1 MQIYACGRHAP
12 GLEMP
17 INQSV
22 LVLAI
27 AVGLP
32 LTVAADDI
40 APKDTIVV
48 TATRNELS
56 IEDATIP
63 VTVIGREQIE
73 QSLATDLS
81 EILRFE
87 AGIDIGRNG
96 GPGQATSVFLRGT
109 ESNHTLL
116 LIDGVRVNPGT
127 IGGAAFQH
135 IAPEII
141 ERVEIVKGARSS
153 LYGTEAIGGVINV
166 ITRQA
171 ETNSIDA
178 SLGYGSFNTTSG
190 NVSGGFAHER
200 GSMGATINWQDT
212 DGYEI
217 RTDSDITRGYNNLTA
232 NFYGTRQL
240 GFGEIGIRHWQTGGT
255 VEYLDFLLAPV
266 DQDFANQSTAVE
278 LVNDIGDRSRSKLIL
293 SYMIDDIQQNQSD
306 DFVKS
311 KRLALDWQYTINL
324 EQHGLTGGIYLS
336 DENASALSFGSGFDE
351 DTATK
356 AVFVQDSIEFG
367 RHRAFLAGRFTDHET
382 FGNNTT
388 WNAEY
393 GFDLNERW
401 TLNAGIGTAFRAP
414 DASDRYGFG
423 GTVDLDAESAEEL
436 QLGAKYQLADRHT
449 LRLEMYANDIE
460 NLIDF
465 DFTDFTL
472 QNIGKAEIRGAELGY
487 DYQGE
492 NFTLRASLLRQSVQ
506 NAETGERLLRRADE
520 SLTINYTQNI
530 GRHRI
535 GITVLAS
542 GDRED
547 FAATLPGYVLANLT
561 GQVRIGDSLQL
572 NARIENILDAEYETA
587 SQFRM
592 QERSGFIELKYHWK

>member
-1 MQIYACGRHAP
+1 
-12 GLEMP
+12 MP
-17 INQSV
+17 KNSRV
-22 LVLAI
+22 LFFAIVL
-27 AVGLP
+27 GLP
-32 LTVAADDI
+32 LAVSADDI
-40 APKDTIVV
+40 APKDTIIV

-56 IEDATIP
+56 IDDATVP
-63 VTVIGREQIE
+63 VTVIDREQIE

-109 ESNHTLL
+109 ESNHVLL

-171 ETNSIDA
+171 DKATIDV

-190 NVSGGFAHER
+190 NVISGVASER
-200 GSMGATINWQDT
+200 GSMGASINWQDT

-217 RTDSDITRGYNNLTA
+217 RTDSDITRGYDNLTA
-232 NFYGTRQL
+232 NLYGTRQF
-240 GFGEIGIRHWQTGGT
+240 GFGETSIRHWQTGGT
-255 VEYLDFLLAPV
+255 VEYLDFFLAPV
-266 DQDFANQSTAVE
+266 DQDFNNQSTAVE
-278 LVNDIGDRSRSKLIL
+278 MVNNIGDRSQSKLIL

-356 AVFVQDSIEFG
+356 AVFVQDSMEFG
-367 RHRAFLAGRFTDHET
+367 RHRAFLAARFNDHET

-423 GTVDLDAESAEEL
+423 GTVDLDAESAKEL

-487 DYQGE
+487 DYRGE
-492 NFTLRASLLRQSVQ
+492 NFTLRASLLRQSAQ

-520 SLTINYTQNI
+520 SLTLNYTQNI
-530 GRHRI
+530 GRHRV
-535 GITVLAS
+535 GVAVLAS
-542 GDRED
+542 GDRDD

-561 GQVRIGDSLQL
+561 GQVRIGESLQL
-572 NARIENILDAEYETA
+572 NARIENILDTEYETA

-592 QERSGFIELKYHWK
+592 QERSGFIELKYQWK

>member
-1 MQIYACGRHAP
+1 
-12 GLEMP
+12 MP
-17 INQSV
+17 TKKLV
-22 LVLAI
+22 CVLAI
-27 AVGLP
+27 GISLP
-32 LTVAADDI
+32 MTTVADDV
-40 APKDTIVV
+40 APEDTIIV

-56 IEDATIP
+56 IDDATIP
-63 VTVIGREQIE
+63 VTVIDRDQIE

-81 EILRFE
+81 ELLRFE

-135 IAPEII
+135 IAPEVI

-153 LYGTEAIGGVINV
+153 LYGTEAIGGVINI

-171 ETNSIDA
+171 DKTSIDA
-178 SLGYGSFNTTSG
+178 SIGFGSFNTKSG
-190 NVSGGFAHER
+190 NVSGGFASEN
-200 GSMGATINWQDT
+200 SSIGATVNWQNT

-217 RTDSDITRGYNNLTA
+217 RTDSDIVRGYENLTA
-232 NFYGTRQL
+232 NLYGTRRF
-240 GFGEIGIRHWQTGGT
+240 GFGELGVRHWQTGGK
-255 VEYLDFLLAPV
+255 VEYLDFFLTPV
-266 DQDFANQSTAVE
+266 DQDFSNQSTAVE
-278 LVNDIGDRSRSKLIL
+278 LVNDIGDRSQSKLIL
-293 SYMIDDIQQNQSD
+293 SYMIDDIQQNQSA

-324 EQHGLTGGIYLS
+324 EQHGLTGGIYIA
-336 DENASALSFGSGFDE
+336 DENASAISFGSGFDE

-356 AVFVQDSIEFG
+356 ALFLQDSIDLG
-367 RHRAFLAGRFTDHET
+367 RHRGFLAARFTDHET
-382 FGNNTT
+382 FGNRVT

-393 GFDLNERW
+393 GFDLNDRL
-401 TLNAGIGTAFRAP
+401 TLNAGVGTAFRAP

-423 GTVDLDAESAEEL
+423 GNIDLEAETAEEI

-449 LRLEMYANDIE
+449 LRLELYANDIE
-460 NLIDF
+460 NLIEYDF
-465 DFTDFTL
+465 ASFTL

-487 DYQGE
+487 DYQGD
-492 NFTLRASLLRQSVQ
+492 NFVFRASLLKQSAE
-506 NAETGERLLRRADE
+506 NADTSARLLRRADE
-520 SLTINYTQNI
+520 SLTVNYTQNI
-530 GRHRI
+530 GRYRV
-535 GITVLAS
+535 GVTVLAS

-547 FAATLPGYVLANLT
+547 FAATLPGFVLANLT
-561 GQVRIGDSLQL
+561 GQVRIGDNLQL
-572 NARIENILDAEYETA
+572 NARIENVLDTEYETA

>member
-1 MQIYACGRHAP
+1 MAAF
-12 GLEMP
+12 
-17 INQSV
+17 
-22 LVLAI
+22 
-27 AVGLP
+27 
-32 LTVAADDI
+32 ADDV
-40 APKDTIVV
+40 APEDTIVV

-56 IEDATIP
+56 IDDATIP
-63 VTVIGREQIE
+63 VTVIDRDQIE

-81 EILRFE
+81 ELLRFE

-135 IAPEII
+135 VAPEVI

-153 LYGTEAIGGVINV
+153 LYGTDAIGGVINV

-171 ETNSIDA
+171 DKTSIDA
-178 SLGYGSFNTTSG
+178 SLGYGSFNTRSG
-190 NVSGGFAHER
+190 NVSGGFASEK
-200 GSMGATINWQDT
+200 SSVGATVNWQNT

-217 RTDSDITRGYNNLTA
+217 RTDSDIVRGYENLTA
-232 NFYGTRQL
+232 NLYGTRRFGIGEL
-240 GFGEIGIRHWQTGGT
+240 GVRHWQTGGK
-255 VEYLDFLLAPV
+255 VEYLDFFLTPV
-266 DQDFANQSTAVE
+266 DQNFTNQSTAVE
-278 LVNDIGDRSRSKLIL
+278 LVSDIGDRSQSKLIL
-293 SYMIDDIQQNQSD
+293 SYMIDDIQQNQSA

-324 EQHGLTGGIYLS
+324 EQHGLTGGIYIA
-336 DENASALSFGSGFDE
+336 DENASAISFGSGFDE

-356 AVFVQDSIEFG
+356 ALFLQDSIDLG
-367 RHRAFLAGRFTDHET
+367 RHRGFLAARFTDHET
-382 FGNNTT
+382 FGNRVT

-393 GFDLNERW
+393 GFDLNDRW
-401 TLNAGIGTAFRAP
+401 TLNAGVGTAFRAP

-423 GTVDLDAESAEEL
+423 GNVDLEAESAEEI

-449 LRLEMYANDIE
+449 LRLELYSNDIE
-460 NLIDF
+460 NLIEY
-465 DFTDFTL
+465 DFTSFTL

-487 DYQGE
+487 DYQGD
-492 NFTLRASLLRQSVQ
+492 NFDISASLLKQSAE
-506 NAETGERLLRRADE
+506 NADTGARLLRRADE
-520 SLTINYTQNI
+520 SLTVNYTQNI
-530 GRHRI
+530 GRYRV
-535 GITVLAS
+535 GVTVLAS

-561 GQVRIGDSLQL
+561 GQVKIGDNLQL
-572 NARIENILDAEYETA
+572 NARIENILDTEYETA

>member
-1 MQIYACGRHAP
+1 M
-12 GLEMP
+12 
-17 INQSV
+17 NQSV
-22 LVLAI
+22 LFLTIAI
-27 AVGLP
+27 GLP
-32 LTVAADDI
+32 LTATADDI
-40 APKDTIVV
+40 APKDTIIV

-56 IEDATIP
+56 IDDATVP
-63 VTVIGREQIE
+63 VTVIDREQIE

-171 ETNSIDA
+171 DKATIDV
-178 SLGYGSFNTTSG
+178 SLGYGSFDTTSG
-190 NVSGGFAHER
+190 NVIGGVASER
-200 GSMGATINWQDT
+200 GSMGASINWQDT

-217 RTDSDITRGYNNLTA
+217 RTDSDITRGYDNLTA
-232 NFYGTRQL
+232 NLYGTRQF
-240 GFGEIGIRHWQTGGT
+240 GFGEASIRHWQTGGT
-255 VEYLDFLLAPV
+255 VEYLDFFLTPV
-266 DQDFANQSTAVE
+266 DQDFNNQSTAVE
-278 LVNDIGDRSRSKLIL
+278 MVNNVGDRSQSKLIF

-351 DTATK
+351 DTVTK
-356 AVFVQDSIEFG
+356 AVFVQDSMEFG
-367 RHRAFLAGRFTDHET
+367 RHRAFLAARFNDHET

-388 WNAEY
+388 WNVEY

-423 GTVDLDAESAEEL
+423 GTVDLDAESAKEL

-460 NLIDF
+460 DLIDF

-487 DYQGE
+487 DYRGE
-492 NFTLRASLLRQSVQ
+492 NFTLRASLLRQSAQ

-520 SLTINYTQNI
+520 SLTLNYTQNI
-530 GRHRI
+530 GRHRV
-535 GITVLAS
+535 GIAVLAS
-542 GDRED
+542 GDRKD

-561 GQVRIGDSLQL
+561 GQVRIGESLQL
-572 NARIENILDAEYETA
+572 NARIENILDTEYETA

-592 QERSGFIELKYHWK
+592 QERSGFIELKYQWK

>member
-1 MQIYACGRHAP
+1 M
-12 GLEMP
+12 LM
-17 INQSV
+17 NQSV
-22 LVLAI
+22 LILTIAI
-27 AVGLP
+27 GLP
-32 LTVAADDI
+32 LTATADDI
-40 APKDTIVV
+40 APKDTIIV

-56 IEDATIP
+56 IDDATIP
-63 VTVIGREQIE
+63 VTVIDREQIE

-87 AGIDIGRNG
+87 AGMDIGRNG

-171 ETNSIDA
+171 DKATIDV
-178 SLGYGSFNTTSG
+178 SLGYGSFDTTSG
-190 NVSGGFAHER
+190 NVIGGVASER
-200 GSMGATINWQDT
+200 GSMGASINWQDT
-212 DGYEI
+212 DGYAI
-217 RTDSDITRGYNNLTA
+217 RTDSDITRGYDNLTA
-232 NFYGTRQL
+232 NLYGTRQFR
-240 GFGEIGIRHWQTGGT
+240 FGEASIRHWQTGGT
-255 VEYLDFLLAPV
+255 VEYLDFFLTPV
-266 DQDFANQSTAVE
+266 DQDFNNQSTAVE
-278 LVNDIGDRSRSKLIL
+278 MVNNVGDRSQSKLIF

-356 AVFVQDSIEFG
+356 AVFVQDSMEFG
-367 RHRAFLAGRFTDHET
+367 RHRAFLAARFSDHET

-388 WNAEY
+388 WNVEY

-423 GTVDLDAESAEEL
+423 GTVDLDAESAKEL

-460 NLIDF
+460 DLIDF

-487 DYQGE
+487 DYRGE
-492 NFTLRASLLRQSVQ
+492 NFTLRASLLRQSAQ

-520 SLTINYTQNI
+520 SLTLNYTQNI
-530 GRHRI
+530 GRHRV
-535 GITVLAS
+535 GIAVLAS
-542 GDRED
+542 GDRKD

-561 GQVRIGDSLQL
+561 GQVRIGESLQL
-572 NARIENILDAEYETA
+572 NARIENILDTEYETA

-592 QERSGFIELKYHWK
+592 QERSGFIELKYQWK

>member
-1 MQIYACGRHAP
+1 MAAF
-12 GLEMP
+12 
-17 INQSV
+17 
-22 LVLAI
+22 
-27 AVGLP
+27 
-32 LTVAADDI
+32 ADDV
-40 APKDTIVV
+40 APEDTIVV

-56 IEDATIP
+56 IDDATIP
-63 VTVIGREQIE
+63 VTVIDRDQIE

-81 EILRFE
+81 ELLRFE

-135 IAPEII
+135 VAPEVI

-153 LYGTEAIGGVINV
+153 LYGTDAIGGVINV

-171 ETNSIDA
+171 DKTSIDA
-178 SLGYGSFNTTSG
+178 SLGYGSFNTRSG
-190 NVSGGFAHER
+190 NVSGGFASEK
-200 GSMGATINWQDT
+200 SSVGATVNWQNT

-217 RTDSDITRGYNNLTA
+217 RTDSDIVRGYENLTA
-232 NFYGTRQL
+232 NLYGTRRFGIGEL
-240 GFGEIGIRHWQTGGT
+240 GVRHWQTGGK
-255 VEYLDFLLAPV
+255 VEYLDFFLTPV
-266 DQDFANQSTAVE
+266 DQDFTNQSTAVE
-278 LVNDIGDRSRSKLIL
+278 LVSDIGDRSQSKLIL
-293 SYMIDDIQQNQSD
+293 SYMIDDIQQNQSA

-324 EQHGLTGGIYLS
+324 EQHGLTGGIYIA
-336 DENASALSFGSGFDE
+336 DENASAISFGSGFDE

-356 AVFVQDSIEFG
+356 ALFLQDSIDLG
-367 RHRAFLAGRFTDHET
+367 RHRGFLAARFTDHET
-382 FGNNTT
+382 FGNRVT

-393 GFDLNERW
+393 GFDLNDRW
-401 TLNAGIGTAFRAP
+401 TLNAGVGTAFRAP

-423 GTVDLDAESAEEL
+423 GNVDLEAESAEEI

-449 LRLEMYANDIE
+449 LRLELYSNDIE
-460 NLIDF
+460 NLIEY
-465 DFTDFTL
+465 DFTSFTL

-487 DYQGE
+487 DYQGD
-492 NFTLRASLLRQSVQ
+492 NFDISASLLKQSAE
-506 NAETGERLLRRADE
+506 NADTGARLLRRADE
-520 SLTINYTQNI
+520 SLTVNYTQNI
-530 GRHRI
+530 GRYRV
-535 GITVLAS
+535 GVTVLAS

-561 GQVRIGDSLQL
+561 GQVKIGDNLQL
-572 NARIENILDAEYETA
+572 NARIENILDTEYETA